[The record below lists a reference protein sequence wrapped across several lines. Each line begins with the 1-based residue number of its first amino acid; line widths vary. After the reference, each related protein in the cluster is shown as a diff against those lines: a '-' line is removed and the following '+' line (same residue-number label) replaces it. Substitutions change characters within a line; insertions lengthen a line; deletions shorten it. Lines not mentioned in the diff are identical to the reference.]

1 MKILSCCNCLKF
13 LCIKNENI
21 VSQKE
26 DIIHKKNIEIID
38 LKKMIKEL
46 YIKIKNLEYELELK
60 NNTKI
65 QYENY
70 SINNEYYRTSEDIEE
85 GYTVFD

>member
-1 MKILSCCNCLKF
+1 MKILSYCNCLKF
-13 LCIKNENI
+13 LCIKSENI

-38 LKKMIKEL
+38 LKKMINDL
-46 YIKIKNLEYELELK
+46 NIKIKNLEYELELK

-70 SINNEYYRTSEDIEE
+70 SINISLLS
-85 GYTVFD
+85 

>member
-1 MKILSCCNCLKF
+1 MKILGYCNCLKF
-13 LCIKNENI
+13 LCIKSENI

-38 LKKMIKEL
+38 LKKMINDL
-46 YIKIKNLEYELELK
+46 NIKIKNLEYELELK

-70 SINNEYYRTSEDIEE
+70 SINNEYYRTSEDIEQ

>member
-1 MKILSCCNCLKF
+1 MKILSYCNCLKF
-13 LCIKNENI
+13 LCIKSENI

-38 LKKMIKEL
+38 LKKMINDL
-46 YIKIKNLEYELELK
+46 NIKIKNLEYELELK

-70 SINNEYYRTSEDIEE
+70 SINNEYYRTSEDIEQ